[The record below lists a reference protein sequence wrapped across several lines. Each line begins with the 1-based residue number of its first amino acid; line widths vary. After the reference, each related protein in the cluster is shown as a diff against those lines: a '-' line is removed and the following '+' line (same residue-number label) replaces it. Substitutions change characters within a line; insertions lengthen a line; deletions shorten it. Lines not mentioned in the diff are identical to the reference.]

1 MKEEQSR
8 KIALALLKA
17 VTAEDV
23 NKVMKSEPLFSAPDN
38 WTPYGGRSKNWDTV
52 GSQTSEAVAALGE
65 LIINSI
71 DAILV
76 KHAKNEGISEKSK
89 QAPESMIEAV
99 KKFYPYIVEGK
110 ISMLSAAQRMKLAE
124 ESVLIGVKR
133 APGSHRYPSYTIVDF
148 GEGQNSGDFPKTFLS
163 LGEKNKEG
171 IPFVQGRFNMGSTG
185 SITFCTRG
193 DIRNKHYKLI
203 MSRRSLEDSDGNWG
217 WTLIR
222 VREAKSGESLPVVEY
237 FSPNGDIPK
246 FYNDK
251 VEAFERGDIAAATV
265 KSGTIVKLYEYDIAP
280 AHNVDL
286 GLYYALT
293 TSLLECALPIR
304 IYDFNAKPR
313 GKTGL
318 RADGITDR
326 TFYGMPLIGFADDET
341 DDNSNKKDDTDDET
355 DDNSGEKDGECN
367 LPTFLVKGMND
378 PSLGEI
384 EIFATG
390 VSKLPNYMKERT
402 YPYRVFYTV
411 NGQTQAKERGSFLRG
426 ANLDDLRAHLIV
438 RVDCNAMNNTARSAV
453 FKPDRER
460 MSGNNLSRELQ
471 DIVKSSLKENSEL
484 RRYARQIRERRVT
497 EIIEES
503 EQGKELWEHLLNSD
517 PEIGRLFGKGATI
530 GDSPSADGGRG
541 VDEFKGNFFPK
552 SFNVI
557 QPGGDLNVPINTYRY
572 IVCSTDAENEY
583 LGRIKDRGVF
593 LWDGD
598 VRKLTYSHSL
608 LNGRLRIKIS
618 PSLETKVGES
628 VRVTFGFNDS
638 SRPIPLTASV
648 TVRFCEEEQTQSS
661 PRGRVGGTGRGTVP
675 IYQTPDIYF
684 VGKDKWDE
692 HGFDDESGAEC
703 KYNSDEKR
711 YDIFVNKDNK
721 HLKREMRNE
730 REESGRALISEWFKL
745 AVAILTLAMY
755 KKFIGKTEDDDR
767 WEDNIKQASSAI
779 SAYVVTLIQRLG
791 GRR

>member
-17 VTAEDV
+17 VSTDEV
-23 NKVMKSEPLFSAPDN
+23 NEIMKSEPLFDASNN
-38 WTPYGGRSKNWDTV
+38 WKPYGGHSKNWDRV
-52 GSQTSEAVAALGE
+52 GSQTSEPVGALGE

-76 KHAKNEGISEKSK
+76 KRAKNAGVMEKSEE
-89 QAPESMIEAV
+89 APASMIEAV
-99 KKFYPYIVEGK
+99 KQFYPRIVEGK
-110 ISMLSAAQRMKLAE
+110 IAMLSAEQRTKLAE
-124 ESVLIGVKR
+124 ESVLIGIMR
-133 APGSHRYPSYTIVDF
+133 APGSRKYPSYTIVDF
-148 GEGQNSGDFPKTFLS
+148 GEGQNSGDFSKTFLS

-185 SITFCTRG
+185 SIKFCTRG
-193 DIRNKHYKLI
+193 DIRNQHYKLI

-222 VREAKSGESLPVVEY
+222 VREAKPGEVLPVVEY
-237 FSPNGDIPK
+237 FAPNDNIPK
-246 FYNDK
+246 FSNDK
-251 VEAFERGDIAAATV
+251 VEAFGRGNIAAAAV
-265 KSGTIVKLYEYDIAP
+265 KSGTIVKLYEYDIGPSAR
-280 AHNVDL
+280 AVDF

-304 IYDFNAKPR
+304 IYDFDAKPLK
-313 GKTGL
+313 GKSNL
-318 RADGITDR
+318 RSDGIADR

-341 DDNSNKKDDTDDET
+341 DG
-355 DDNSGEKDGECN
+355 NSGEKDGECN
-367 LPTFLVKGMND
+367 LPTFLVSRRND

-390 VSKLPNYMKERT
+390 ISKLPSYMKERT

-438 RVDCNAMNNTARSAV
+438 RVDCNAMTNTAKSSV

-460 MSGNNLSRELQ
+460 MSGNNISRELQ

-484 RRYARQIRERRVT
+484 KRYARQIRERRVT

-503 EQGKELWEHLLNSD
+503 AQSKELWEHLVNSD
-517 PEIGRLFGKGATI
+517 PEIGKLFGQGATV
-530 GDSPSADGGRG
+530 GEGPSADKGRG
-541 VDEFKGNFFPK
+541 VDEFKGAIFPK
-552 SFNVI
+552 DLNVI
-557 QPGGDLNVPINTYRY
+557 QPGGDLNVPINSYRY
-572 IVCSTDAENEY
+572 IVCNTDAENEY
-583 LGRIKDRGVF
+583 LGRVKDRGSF

-598 VRKLTYSHSL
+598 VDKLIYNASL
-608 LNGRLRIKIS
+608 LNGKLRIRVS
-618 PSLETKVGES
+618 PSSKTKVGDS
-628 VRVTFGFNDS
+628 VRVTFGFDDS
-638 SRPIPLTASV
+638 NRPAPLTVSV
-648 TVRFCEEEQTQSS
+648 TVRFCEEEQTKSS
-661 PRGRVGGTGRGTVP
+661 PSGRASGVGQGTAPT
-675 IYQTPDIYF
+675 YKSPDIHF
-684 VGKDKWDE
+684 VGKDQWDD

-703 KYNSDEKR
+703 KYNPDENR
-711 YDIFVNKDNK
+711 YEIFVNRDNK
-721 HLKREMRNE
+721 HLKREMKNE
-730 REESGRALISEWFKL
+730 REESGRALIREWFKL